1 MISKNK
7 IRLALILSSFL
18 GVSIS
23 FSDLYLFHIFL
34 IISFLI
40 WFYEFKKNK
49 YLFNYS
55 FFLKKYVKTLILILL
70 WYFISLIWTPDKV
83 LGLKYL
89 FYLICG
95 FIITTSIISFSSKI
109 KNLNTVYKLLS
120 ITVFIEI
127 VIAFLE
133 SFTGFRMPISS
144 YSSLSTFFGKDPVNF
159 TEFDGI
165 LAYTKL
171 TPPTGFRW
179 NTNDLAIS
187 MAIALPFFLCSKR
200 TVVQIFGIF
209 SISTIV
215 IMTAS
220 RAVFLSLI
228 LIFSLYLLVIKK
240 RLATLSIIWITSIAL
255 LFSLSV
261 FSNSENPRLNELGNS
276 LEALSLYIKGEI
288 DVGGSIEWRR
298 ELVDEGLEAFKKT
311 YGRGLGSG
319 GSVANQELVG
329 PVAGRFTSMH
339 NFWVEIL
346 VEGGVLVFALV
357 LIFLISL
364 VFNLFT
370 IARTNLNDPIR
381 YLSQSLFLSLT
392 AFIPAAIAASSTI
405 YFFPMWILLGLSI
418 SVIDL
423 SSKKLT

>member
-1 MISKNK
+1 LISKNK
-7 IRLALILSSFL
+7 ITLALILSSFI

-34 IISFLI
+34 IISSLV
-40 WFYEFKKNK
+40 WLYEFKNNK

-70 WYFISLIWTPDKV
+70 WYFLSLLWAPDKV

-95 FIITTSIISFSSKI
+95 FVTTASIIVFSSNI
-109 KNLNTVYKLLS
+109 KNLNIVYKLLS
-120 ITVFIEI
+120 MIVFIEI

-133 SFTGFRMPISS
+133 SFAGFRMPISS

-159 TEFDGI
+159 SEFDGMH
-165 LAYTKL
+165 LYTNL
-171 TPPTGFRW
+171 SPPTGFRW

-200 TVVQIFGIF
+200 TIVQIFGII

-220 RAVFLSLI
+220 RAVFLSII
-228 LIFSLYLLVIKK
+228 LIFSLYLLLIKK
-240 RLATLSIIWITSIAL
+240 RLGTLSIIWITSIGL
-255 LFSLSV
+255 IFSLSV

-276 LEALSLYIKGEI
+276 LEALNLYIRGEI

-298 ELVDEGLEAFKKT
+298 ELVKDGLEAFKKT

-339 NFWVEIL
+339 NFWIEIL
-346 VEGGVLVFALV
+346 VEGGALVFALGST
-357 LIFLISL
+357 FLISL
-364 VFNLFT
+364 VFNLFI
-370 IARTNLNDPIR
+370 IARSNLNGSIK

-392 AFIPAAIAASSTI
+392 AFIPAAIAASSTV
-405 YFFPMWILLGLSI
+405 YFFPMWILFGLSI
-418 SVIDL
+418 SVINL
-423 SSKKLT
+423 SKEN

>member
-7 IRLALILSSFL
+7 ITLALILSSFL

-34 IISFLI
+34 IISFLV
-40 WFYEFKKNK
+40 WLYEFKKNK

-55 FFLKKYVKTLILILL
+55 FFLRKYVKTLILILL
-70 WYFISLIWTPDKV
+70 WYFLSILWAPDKV

-95 FIITTSIISFSSKI
+95 FITTATIILFSSNI
-109 KNLNTVYKLLS
+109 KNLNIVYKLLS
-120 ITVFIEI
+120 MIVFIEI
-127 VIAFLE
+127 VIALLE

-159 TEFDGI
+159 SDFDSM
-165 LAYTKL
+165 LLYTNL
-171 TPPTGFRW
+171 SPPTGFRW
-179 NTNDLAIS
+179 NTNDLAIC

-200 TVVQIFGIF
+200 TIVQIFGIF
-209 SISTIV
+209 SISSIV

-228 LIFSLYLLVIKK
+228 LIFSLYLLLIKK
-240 RLATLSIIWITSIAL
+240 RLGTLAIIWITSIGL
-255 LFSLSV
+255 IFSLSV

-276 LEALSLYIKGEI
+276 LEALNLYFRGEI

-298 ELVDEGLEAFKKT
+298 ELVNDGLEAFKKT

-339 NFWVEIL
+339 NFWIEIL

-357 LIFLISL
+357 STFLISL
-364 VFNLFT
+364 VFNLFI
-370 IARTNLNDPIR
+370 IARSNLNDSIK

-392 AFIPAAIAASSTI
+392 AFIPAAISASSTV
-405 YFFPMWILLGLSI
+405 YFFPMWILFGLSI

-423 SSKKLT
+423 SNKKLT